1 MNPIRR
7 EFYLIE
13 GLLQNPLFSLDLEC
27 QKEKQKW
34 LNFGSRVQGVVLC
47 RKSEPLDLF
56 KTVFAVLWS
65 NRFCCSYI
73 HIFSSI
79 YLNQIVMIKKGKKE
93 REQIVLNTKH
103 ITTDT
108 FESD

>member
-13 GLLQNPLFSLDLEC
+13 RLLQNPLFSLDLEC

-56 KTVFAVLWS
+56 KTVSSLCSAVEQPLLL
-65 NRFCCSYI
+65 FIYTYI
-73 HIFSSI
+73 
-79 YLNQIVMIKKGKKE
+79 
-93 REQIVLNTKH
+93 
-103 ITTDT
+103 
-108 FESD
+108 